1 MKKTLIAMAAVAVA
15 GVASAQVSITGA
27 LGFGYTK
34 DDAAKGY
41 RITDGI
47 VKFNAAEDLGGGM
60 SLAASMNIDGKFG
73 RQATTT
79 ATNNIANFGHDAALV
94 FGAGDLS
101 VMMGSVEAAADIM
114 KANISGVSV
123 EKNFDVA
130 SFDAAVG
137 NVDMIQAS
145 YKLGNGITVHAANA
159 EATDIGDATTSTKIT
174 KYAVDYAAGPMTA
187 YFSNKSTTG
196 DTSESTI
203 VGSYDLGVA
212 KVAVGRLTK
221 GTDKTTVYSANMPVA
236 TGLSVGV
243 ARAVQGTSKQTNYG
257 ATYSLSKTATL
268 YVGKT
273 NSTVDGNDNSTRVKL
288 VKAF

>member
-73 RQATTT
+73 RSATIDTSG
-79 ATNNIANFGHDAALV
+79 ASANFGHDAALV
-94 FGAGDLS
+94 FGAGDLT
-101 VMMGSVEAAADIM
+101 VTLGSVESVADIM
-114 KANISGVSV
+114 KANVSGVSV

-130 SFDAAVG
+130 SFNAAAA
-137 NVDMIQAS
+137 NVDLIMAS

-159 EATDIGDATTSTKIT
+159 EATIGDATSTTKVT
-174 KYAVDYAAGPMTA
+174 KYAVDYASGPLTA
-187 YFSNKSTTG
+187 YFSSKTVTG
-196 DTSESTI
+196 ATSESVI
-203 VGSYDLGVA
+203 LGSYDLGVA
-212 KVAVGRLTK
+212 KIAVGRLTK
-221 GTDKTTVYSANMPVA
+221 GADKTNVYSANMPVA
-236 TGLSVGV
+236 AGLSVGV
-243 ARAVQGTSKQTNYG
+243 ARATMGTDSQTNYG

-273 NSTVDGNDNSTRVKL
+273 NSTVSGSDNSTRVKL

>member
-1 MKKTLIAMAAVAVA
+1 MAAVAVA

-73 RQATTT
+73 RQSVITTT
-79 ATNNIANFGHDAALV
+79 QASAVESINFGHDAALV
-94 FGAGDLS
+94 FGAGDLT
-101 VMMGSVEAAADIM
+101 VTLGSVESAADIM
-114 KANISGVSV
+114 KANVSGVSV

-130 SFDAAVG
+130 SFNAAAA
-137 NVDMIQAS
+137 NVDLIMAS

-159 EATDIGDATTSTKIT
+159 EATIGDATSTTKVT
-174 KYAVDYAAGPMTA
+174 KYAVDYASGPMTA
-187 YFSNKSTTG
+187 YFSSKTTTG
-196 DTSESTI
+196 ATSESVI
-203 VGSYDLGVA
+203 LGSYDLGVA
-212 KVAVGRLTK
+212 KIAVGRLTK
-221 GTDKTTVYSANMPVA
+221 GTEKTNVYSANMPVA
-236 TGLSVGV
+236 AGLSVGV
-243 ARAVQGTSKQTNYG
+243 ARATMGTANQTNYG

-273 NSTVDGNDNSTRVKL
+273 NSTISGSDNSTRVKL

>member
-1 MKKTLIAMAAVAVA
+1 MAAVAVA

-73 RQATTT
+73 RSATIDTSG
-79 ATNNIANFGHDAALV
+79 ATGNFGHDAALV
-94 FGAGDLS
+94 FGAGDLT
-101 VMMGSVEAAADIM
+101 VTLGSVESAADIM
-114 KANISGVSV
+114 KANVSGVSV
-123 EKNFDVA
+123 EKNFDSS
-130 SFDAAVG
+130 SFNAAAA
-137 NVDMIQAS
+137 NVDLVMAS

-159 EATDIGDATTSTKIT
+159 EAGSIGDATTTTKVT
-174 KYAVDYAAGPMTA
+174 KYAVDYVAGPMTA
-187 YFSNKSTTG
+187 YFSSKNTTG
-196 DTSESTI
+196 ATSESVI
-203 VGSYDLGVA
+203 LGSYDLGVA
-212 KVAVGRLTK
+212 KIGVGRLTK

-236 TGLSVGV
+236 AGLSVGV
-243 ARAVQGTSKQTNYG
+243 ARATMGTAKQTNYG
-257 ATYSLSKTATL
+257 ATYSLSKTATV

-273 NSTVDGNDNSTRVKL
+273 NSTVSGSDNSTRVKL